1 MIKHLQIFALFLTSL
16 FGAETIKHRVSL
28 EYSVTE
34 RFKLF
39 SLKDII
45 TITIDD
51 QDIEITATGFGTSIL
66 DEDLEYKN
74 QNISQ
79 DSLIG
84 LLLIKKIVPSSEDQW
99 IDSIFLTDDLPVK
112 VRFLFSE
119 EVDDQRLY
127 RLDIKQLN
135 KENVD
140 NRLNVVVLDSDI
152 IKVWTDK
159 DKNISKISLMY
170 KNASY
175 VIYIENEE

>member
-1 MIKHLQIFALFLTSL
+1 
-16 FGAETIKHRVSL
+16 
-28 EYSVTE
+28 
-34 RFKLF
+34 
-39 SLKDII
+39 
-45 TITIDD
+45 
-51 QDIEITATGFGTSIL
+51 
-66 DEDLEYKN
+66 
-74 QNISQ
+74 
-79 DSLIG
+79 LIG

>member
-1 MIKHLQIFALFLTSL
+1 LFLTSL
-16 FGAETIKHRVSL
+16 FGAETINHRVSL

-99 IDSIFLTDDLPVK
+99 TDSIFLTDDLPVK

-170 KNASY
+170 KNVSY

>member
-1 MIKHLQIFALFLTSL
+1 MFLTSL
-16 FGAETIKHRVSL
+16 FGDETINHRVSL

-99 IDSIFLTDDLPVK
+99 IDSIF
-112 VRFLFSE
+112 
-119 EVDDQRLY
+119 
-127 RLDIKQLN
+127 
-135 KENVD
+135 
-140 NRLNVVVLDSDI
+140 
-152 IKVWTDK
+152 
-159 DKNISKISLMY
+159 
-170 KNASY
+170 
-175 VIYIENEE
+175 